1 MTLLT
6 DQDGGGGCDSTKREQ
21 ILRRLTILET
31 EPHCPDH
38 KNFATKL
45 DTLDG
50 KVTVLLAASAIAV
63 VIALMNFFK

>member
-6 DQDGGGGCDSTKREQ
+6 DQSGGGGCDSGRREE
-21 ILRRLTILET
+21 IITRLTKLET

-38 KNFATKL
+38 KSFATKL
-45 DTLDG
+45 DTMDG

-63 VIALMNFFK
+63 VIAIANFLK